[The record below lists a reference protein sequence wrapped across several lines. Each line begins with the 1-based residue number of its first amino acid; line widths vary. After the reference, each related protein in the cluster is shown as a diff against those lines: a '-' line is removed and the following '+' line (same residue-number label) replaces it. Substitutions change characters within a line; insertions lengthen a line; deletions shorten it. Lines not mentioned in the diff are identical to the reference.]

1 VKLLGGPGVKD
12 EKVGNGHGYENDYPG
27 YGGGNVGTG
36 GYDGGYSGGDGGGY
50 GSGGGWN

>member
-12 EKVGNGHGYENDYPG
+12 KKVGYGHDYPG

-36 GYDGGYSGGDGGGY
+36 GYSGRDSGGY
-50 GSGGGWN
+50 GIGGSWN